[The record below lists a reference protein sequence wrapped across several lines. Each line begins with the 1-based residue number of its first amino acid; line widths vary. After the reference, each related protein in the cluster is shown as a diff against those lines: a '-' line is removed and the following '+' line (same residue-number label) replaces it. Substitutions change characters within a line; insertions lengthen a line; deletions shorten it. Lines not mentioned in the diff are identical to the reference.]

1 MTCKRCIQV
10 GAVCYRKSSTLF
22 TVQAMLIH
30 IALLLTLIETLALSA
45 VLMNWA
51 RQVQGARLLVI
62 FLLGVAAW
70 IVGNE
75 LPNWAGIETAPVA
88 MLLLSSL
95 PLTSAAF
102 LHFCVIFCEVAIR
115 PGWMRLAYAMAGLAT
130 VQSLVGWPGE
140 FKHFPPF
147 TGVEWVVVPNIH
159 GWISSIAWVVL
170 AAGGMLA
177 LAVGWWHASS
187 QRRRQIAA
195 VAVSCGWGLMAM
207 SGYLFA
213 ALDIPVYPWQV
224 LAAPAYPVI
233 LVYGIL
239 RYRVFVANV
248 WARRALASALL
259 ILLCVMVVP
268 LTVLLP
274 MDSRWL
280 NAVVVAATCVALSG
294 PVWRIAAKLVY
305 PGGVPS
311 AADLRQWRGQLS
323 QGASMETLADNAAQM
338 ASQRMGLNVCVQLQR
353 SMQVLATAGAQTHAP
368 TMCCTKSSS
377 HAGAEWQTILT
388 GFDEASPG
396 QRHWVELFGAT
407 LADAATQVELAEL
420 AQQRERE
427 YQLQARLA
435 ELGSLAATVAHDV
448 RNPLNIISMAVAM
461 SPAETRQEVNA
472 QIGRISR
479 LTEDLLD
486 YAKPWQ
492 IQPVQTDIAARMQ
505 SLARHVPGIELGA
518 VLAQPVQALVDPVR
532 FDQAVSNLLSNA
544 KAAAGQRRIYVDV
557 ESSAQQLL
565 VHVCDDGSGIPAD
578 MREQIFQPFAS
589 RSPGGTGLGLAIV
602 ARIMAA
608 HGGTAELSTRAPWQT
623 CFTLRFPQTSP
634 L

>member
-1 MTCKRCIQV
+1 M
-10 GAVCYRKSSTLF
+10 A
-22 TVQAMLIH
+22 IH
-30 IALLLTLIETLALSA
+30 IALLITLIETLALSA

-51 RQVQGARLLVI
+51 RQVQGARLLVV

-88 MLLLSSL
+88 MVLLSSL

-102 LHFCVIFCEVAIR
+102 LHFCVIFCEVGIK
-115 PGWMRLAYAMAGLAT
+115 PGWIRVAYGVAVLAT
-130 VQSLVGWPGE
+130 VQSLVGWPGT
-140 FKHFPPF
+140 FKHFAPF
-147 TGVEWVVVPNIH
+147 SGVEWVVEPNMH
-159 GWISSIAWVVL
+159 GWISSIAWVML
-170 AAGGMLA
+170 AAGGIQTLA
-177 LAVGWWHASS
+177 IGWWRAPSAL
-187 QRRRQIAA
+187 RRRQIAA
-195 VAVSCGWGLMAM
+195 VALSCGWGLMSI

-213 ALDIPVYPWQV
+213 ALNIPQYPWQV

-239 RYRVFVANV
+239 RYRVFVVNV

-274 MDSRWL
+274 MDSKWL

-311 AADLRQWRGQLS
+311 ADDLRQWRGQLS
-323 QGASMETLADNAAQM
+323 QGASMQALAANAAQL
-338 ASQRMGLNVCVQLQR
+338 ASQRMGLDVCVQLQR
-353 SMQVLATAGAQTHAP
+353 TGQMLATAGAQTQAP
-368 TMCCTKSSS
+368 TMLCAKSGL
-377 HAGAEWQTILT
+377 HAGAEWQTTLT

-396 QRHWVELFGAT
+396 QRHWVELFGAM
-407 LADAATQVELAEL
+407 LADAAAQVELAEQ

-427 YQLQARLA
+427 HQLQARLA

-448 RNPLNIISMAVAM
+448 RNPLNIITMAVAM
-461 SPAETRQEVNA
+461 SPAETRQEVNE
-472 QIGRISR
+472 QIARISR

-492 IQPVQTDIAARMQ
+492 VQPMQTDIAARVR
-505 SLARHVPGIELGA
+505 SLARHVPGVELA
-518 VLAQPVQALVDPVR
+518 TILEQPVHARVDPVR

-544 KAAAGQRRIYVDV
+544 KTAAGQRRIFVDV
-557 ESSAQQLL
+557 QSSAEQLL
-565 VHVCDDGSGIPAD
+565 VHVCDDGPGIPAD
-578 MREQIFQPFAS
+578 LREQIFQPFAS

-602 ARIMAA
+602 ARIMDA
-608 HGGTAELSTRAPWQT
+608 HGGSAELGARAPWQT
-623 CFTLRFPQTSP
+623 CFTLRFPQTTS

>member
-1 MTCKRCIQV
+1 MV
-10 GAVCYRKSSTLF
+10 
-22 TVQAMLIH
+22 IH
-30 IALLLTLIETLALSA
+30 IALLITLIETLALSA

-51 RQVQGARLLVI
+51 RQVQGARLLVV

-95 PLTSAAF
+95 SLTSAAF
-102 LHFCVIFCEVAIR
+102 LHFCVIFCEVTIKSAWIR
-115 PGWMRLAYAMAGLAT
+115 VAYALAVLAT
-130 VQSLVGWPGE
+130 AQSLVRGPGE

-147 TGVEWVVVPNIH
+147 TGVEWVAVPNIH
-159 GWISSIAWVVL
+159 GWISSIAWVMLAACGMLVL
-170 AAGGMLA
+170 AI
-177 LAVGWWHASS
+177 GWWHASS
-187 QRRRQIAA
+187 SQRQRQIAA

-224 LAAPAYPVI
+224 VAAPAYPVI

-274 MDSRWL
+274 MDSKWL
-280 NAVVVAATCVALSG
+280 NAVVVAATCVVLSG

-311 AADLRQWRGQLS
+311 AGDLRQWRSQLS
-323 QGASMETLADNAAQM
+323 QGASMEALADNAAQM
-338 ASQRMGLNVCVQLQR
+338 ASQRMGLDVRVQLQR
-353 SMQVLATAGAQTHAP
+353 GAQVLATAEAGAHAP
-368 TMCCTKSSS
+368 IILCTQSTSR
-377 HAGAEWQTILT
+377 AGGEWQTTLT

-396 QRHWVELFGAT
+396 QRHWVELFGAM
-407 LADAATQVELAEL
+407 LADAAAQVELAEL

-427 YQLQARLA
+427 HQLQARLA

-461 SPAETRQEVNA
+461 SPAETLQEVNE
-472 QIGRISR
+472 QIGRIAR

-492 IQPVQTDIAARMQ
+492 IQPMQTDIAARVQ
-505 SLARHVPGIELGA
+505 SLVRHVPGVELGSA
-518 VLAQPVQALVDPVR
+518 LAQPVLALVDPVR
-532 FDQAVSNLLSNA
+532 FDQAVSNLISNA
-544 KAAAGQRRIYVDV
+544 KTAAGQRRIYVDV
-557 ESSAQQLL
+557 QSSPQQLL
-565 VHVCDDGSGIPAD
+565 VHVCDDGPGIPTD
-578 MREQIFQPFAS
+578 LREQIFLPFAS
-589 RSPGGTGLGLAIV
+589 RSSGGTGLGLAIV

-608 HGGTAELSTRAPWQT
+608 HGGSAELDECAPWQT
-623 CFTLRFPQTSP
+623 CFTLRFPQKAT